1 MLQAEDIATA
11 ALFAAGLPPRATVS
25 DMTIVPT
32 DNQAWRSYAHAIA
45 KSTQQ

>member
-11 ALFAAGLPPRATVS
+11 ALFAAGLPPHVTVS

-45 KSTQQ
+45 KG